1 MKIVHMKKLVLAA
14 AIAGVCSWNI
24 SANAESSVNV
34 NPANGDSVENR
45 ATSGDRDNNITNPN
59 IEGYNAPDSA
69 PVVESANIDH
79 EGVVHFQPNS
89 VTLSQ
94 RAEGQLK
101 QLVEQLDKD
110 KPVAL
115 TVTMHEGY
123 EAGGETKSHQPQSVE
138 GSKDSSAGYPAEVE
152 GMAARSNS
160 AAVGG
165 EQENRAE
172 LIARYRVE
180 NIRLYLQEKGIEVV
194 EWNMEGQP
202 SNFSGTQS
210 PEDSGLT
217 GRDTS
222 QASQSSEVSN
232 VQQVRI
238 VVIGEVQPNGLST
251 L

>member
-14 AIAGVCSWNI
+14 AIAGVCNWNF
-24 SANAESSVNV
+24 SANAENTVNL
-34 NPANGDSVENR
+34 NPANRDSMENR
-45 ATSGDRDNNITNPN
+45 ATSRDNNITNPN
-59 IEGYNAPDSA
+59 IEGYKAPDST

-94 RAEGQLK
+94 QAEGQLK

-115 TVTMHEGY
+115 TVTMQEGY
-123 EAGGETKSHQPQSVE
+123 ETQSHQPQSAE
-138 GSKDSSAGYPAEVE
+138 GSKDSSAGYPAEGE
-152 GMAARSNS
+152 GMAGRSKS
-160 AAVGG
+160 TAAGG

-172 LIARYRVE
+172 LIARYRME

-194 EWNMEGQP
+194 EWNIEGQP
-202 SNFSGTQS
+202 SNFSGKQL

-217 GRDTS
+217 GRDNS
-222 QASQSSEVSN
+222 QASQSSEISD
-232 VQQVRI
+232 VQQVRV

>member
-1 MKIVHMKKLVLAA
+1 
-14 AIAGVCSWNI
+14 
-24 SANAESSVNV
+24 
-34 NPANGDSVENR
+34 
-45 ATSGDRDNNITNPN
+45 
-59 IEGYNAPDSA
+59 
-69 PVVESANIDH
+69 
-79 EGVVHFQPNS
+79 
-89 VTLSQ
+89 
-94 RAEGQLK
+94 
-101 QLVEQLDKD
+101 
-110 KPVAL
+110 
-115 TVTMHEGY
+115 
-123 EAGGETKSHQPQSVE
+123 
-138 GSKDSSAGYPAEVE
+138 
-152 GMAARSNS
+152 MAARSNS
-160 AAVGG
+160 AAVGS